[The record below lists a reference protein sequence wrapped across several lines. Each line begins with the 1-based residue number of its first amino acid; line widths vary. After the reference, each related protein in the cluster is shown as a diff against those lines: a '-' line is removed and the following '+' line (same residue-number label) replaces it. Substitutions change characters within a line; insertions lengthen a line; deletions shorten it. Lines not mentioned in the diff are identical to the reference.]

1 MGRDLKSLAYKMIE
15 LSISLSRIKLEE
27 IEVKQNYEV
36 QSIKVHGD
44 LNDVFGDNYKKIK
57 ANVNLRYV
65 AKGKP
70 DIEYTTSTEKTLYSE
85 YPRVGVLY
93 IKQGGLGELEPE
105 DIHLYAD
112 VPGELIAKIAQNLQ
126 ANIIPNLAITV
137 LVDNSYLVES
147 YEESELPELKNLA
160 NFEEINFNSLGK
172 VICAVSHLRLLIR
185 NK

>member
-1 MGRDLKSLAYKMIE
+1 MIE

-70 DIEYTTSTEKTLYSE
+70 DIEYTTSTETLYSE
-85 YPRVGVLY
+85 HPHIGVLY
-93 IKQGGLGELEPE
+93 IREGGLGELEPD

-112 VPGELIAKIAQNLQ
+112 VPGELIAKVAQNLQ

-160 NFEEINFNSLGK
+160 NFEEINFNSSGK
-172 VICAVSHLRLLIR
+172 VICAISHLRLLIR

>member
-1 MGRDLKSLAYKMIE
+1 MGRNLKSLAYKMIE

-70 DIEYTTSTEKTLYSE
+70 DIEYTTSTETLYSE

-112 VPGELIAKIAQNLQ
+112 VPGELIAKVAQNLQ

-137 LVDNSYLVES
+137 LVDNSYLVEN
-147 YEESELPELKNLA
+147 YEESELPELKKLA
-160 NFEEINFNSLGK
+160 NFEEINFNSSGK
-172 VICAVSHLRLLIR
+172 VICAISHLRLLIR